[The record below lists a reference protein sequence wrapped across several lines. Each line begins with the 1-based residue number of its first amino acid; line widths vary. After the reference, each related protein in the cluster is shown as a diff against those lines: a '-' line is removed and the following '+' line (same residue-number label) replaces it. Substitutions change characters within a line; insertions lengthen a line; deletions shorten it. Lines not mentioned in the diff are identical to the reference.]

1 MTNNIDIGG
10 TSIRSLQEFRQQ
22 PVGERGTEE
31 ELGKTA
37 FLELMIA
44 QISNQDPLE
53 PAKNEA
59 FIAQLAQFSSVEG
72 IQNLNESMD
81 SLVASMRSSQ
91 TIDAAGLVGRNVLI
105 PTSQTALNTNGGIG
119 GAIEVDAEVSGL
131 QLEVRNSS
139 GQVVHAQEFGSQR
152 PGALRFNWDGLD
164 SNGSPVEQDFYTVIA
179 RGDVDGVQ
187 STFNVN
193 LPDQIVSVSIQEGG
207 LIANLAGGGSVPAQQ
222 IREIQ

>member
-1 MTNNIDIGG
+1 MSFDIAG
-10 TSIRSLQEFRQQ
+10 IRSFESLNA
-22 PVGERGTEE
+22 PADPSRGSEE

-81 SLVASMRSSQ
+81 SLVGSLRSSMAV
-91 TIDAAGLVGRNVLI
+91 DAAGLVGRNVLI
-105 PTSQTALNTNGGIG
+105 NTDQTALNTAGGIG
-119 GAIEVDAEVSGL
+119 GSIQLTEPVSDLVLEIQNQQGQVIH
-131 QLEVRNSS
+131 QLE
-139 GQVVHAQEFGSQR
+139 FGERPVGEQR
-152 PGALRFNWDGLD
+152 FSWDGLD
-164 SNGSPVEQDFYTVIA
+164 SNGEQVPQDYYNVVA
-179 RGDVDGVQ
+179 YGEAGGVQ
-187 STFNVN
+187 QQMAVS
-193 LPDQIVSVSIQEGG
+193 LPDQILSVSIDANG
-207 LIANLAGGGSVPAQQ
+207 LIANLAGGKSVPAAQ